1 MNMMFKA
8 FAKKLF
14 GEKYERLIKTLL
26 ICMIVFSGLRISGFR
41 IQIAP
46 VILYLTVFAFTT
58 GVMWQA
64 LCSHDNTAYMQ
75 NMLMVPF
82 DRNAV
87 VFSYITALGTY
98 TLLTKTAVLL
108 AVLLAVT
115 VWNAAKLMGIILC
128 AVNAVLMTAGI
139 FPLRRYWYM
148 GVLWAAAFTA
158 VVFFGWE
165 KPSFFPIMAAYS
177 ISAFLL
183 LLTADGYSFCLRESV
198 RGRTLKSHRHYSV
211 RRYLFRYLKDHKN
224 FLINTAIMWCVACVL
239 PVFFG
244 KMENMFFV
252 PICFAILSLN
262 TPVCILLSCDPS
274 LEQAVRFLPGQKKAF
289 CVPYCLFLFLCSLT
303 ADMIFLCSLQIQAGG
318 VTGVTAA
325 TAVFFSLQSAVF
337 SVLLEWFYPIR
348 GWKIESDLWHHP
360 RKYIVPAAMLL
371 LAGVVGTVPAVIPAL
386 MILLAAEIAVLL
398 MN

>member
-14 GEKYERLIKTLL
+14 GAKYERLIKTLL

-46 VILYLTVFAFTT
+46 VILYLTVFAFTA

-82 DRNAV
+82 DRKAF

-165 KPSFFPIMAAYS
+165 KPSFFPLW
-177 ISAFLL
+177 LL
-183 LLTADGYSFCLRESV
+183 IVSLHFC
-198 RGRTLKSHRHYSV
+198 
-211 RRYLFRYLKDHKN
+211 
-224 FLINTAIMWCVACVL
+224 
-239 PVFFG
+239 
-244 KMENMFFV
+244 
-252 PICFAILSLN
+252 
-262 TPVCILLSCDPS
+262 
-274 LEQAVRFLPGQKKAF
+274 
-289 CVPYCLFLFLCSLT
+289 
-303 ADMIFLCSLQIQAGG
+303 
-318 VTGVTAA
+318 
-325 TAVFFSLQSAVF
+325 
-337 SVLLEWFYPIR
+337 FY
-348 GWKIESDLWHHP
+348 
-360 RKYIVPAAMLL
+360 
-371 LAGVVGTVPAVIPAL
+371 
-386 MILLAAEIAVLL
+386 
-398 MN
+398 